1 MDPWYCT
8 REDVAG
14 ALDTS
19 TTALDDQQIDRTI
32 ASASRSIERRL
43 HRIFYP
49 LLATRTFD
57 WPQDSRPW
65 RLWLDQH
72 ELISVTTLTA
82 GGVAISAS
90 DFLLRPISGP
100 PYDHIEIDLAS
111 SAAFAA
117 GATHQDAISIV
128 GKYGGCPDD
137 EDQVGDLA
145 STLAATTTATATITW
160 STPRIGVGDILR
172 IDSERMIV
180 TAKTWVDSTQNLA
193 TPLTASKS
201 NVTVAVSDG
210 TAFAADD
217 VLLLDSER
225 MFVTDVAGNNLTVRR
240 AWDGSTLAAHTG
252 SDVYTRRGIELA
264 RAQLGTTLASHSSG
278 ADVMKF
284 LVPPLIRSL
293 AIAEAIDT
301 IHQEQA
307 GYARVA
313 GSGDSQRELRAVG
326 LQRLRDDA
334 YAAHG
339 RKARIRAV

>member
-8 REDVAG
+8 REQVAG

-19 TTALDDQQIDRTI
+19 TTALDDAQIDRAI
-32 ASASRSIERRL
+32 ASASRNIEGRL

-57 WPQDSRPW
+57 WPQDSKPW
-65 RLWLDQH
+65 RLWLNQH

-82 GGVAISAS
+82 GGVAIAAS
-90 DFLLRPISGP
+90 DYLLRPIDGP
-100 PYDHIEIDLAS
+100 PYNSVEIDLSS
-111 SAAFAA
+111 SAAFSA
-117 GATHQDAISIV
+117 GATHQDAISILGLFGYTNV
-128 GKYGGCPDD
+128 

-145 STLAATTTATATITW
+145 STLGGTPTSTATITW
-160 STPRIGVGDILR
+160 NTPRIGVGDILR
-172 IDSERMIV
+172 VDSERMIV

-210 TAFAADD
+210 TAFAAED

-225 MFVTDVAGNNLTVRR
+225 MLVTDVAGNNLIVRR
-240 AWDGSTLAAHTG
+240 AYDGSVLAAHTG
-252 SDVYTRRGIELA
+252 SDVYTRRGVELA
-264 RAQLGTTLASHSSG
+264 RAQLGTSIASHSSA
-278 ADVMKF
+278 ADVMRF
-284 LVPPLIRSL
+284 VVPDLVNTLC
-293 AIAEAIDT
+293 IAEAIDT

-307 GYARVA
+307 GYARTA
-313 GSGDSQRELRAVG
+313 GSGEMQRELRAVG

-334 YAAHG
+334 YTAYG
-339 RKARIRAV
+339 RKARTWAV